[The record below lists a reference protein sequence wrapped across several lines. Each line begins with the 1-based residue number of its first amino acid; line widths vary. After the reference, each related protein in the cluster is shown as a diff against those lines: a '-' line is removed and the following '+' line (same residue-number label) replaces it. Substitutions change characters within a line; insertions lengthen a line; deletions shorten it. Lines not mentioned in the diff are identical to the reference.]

1 MSPWPGAPKS
11 AASPPINKPSVRF
24 PYTLNE
30 HSTMGDVA
38 DAMRTV
44 VNGLT
49 VHEQAFANLPSQIST
64 QAAATAQ
71 MVVENIASENVT
83 TSVTAFNA
91 KIGAVLFFPGLF
103 EVNNQIGQDVYELQ
117 PADNG
122 RLILL
127 ADSSAITLEMNAFTP
142 PYGCF
147 VSNMGS
153 SMMTMFPDSG
163 ALINNDSSLAIQGPG
178 WAINFFDGNA
188 WWSLGISS

>member
-1 MSPWPGAPKS
+1 
-11 AASPPINKPSVRF
+11 
-24 PYTLNE
+24 
-30 HSTMGDVA
+30 MGDVA

-49 VHEQAFANLPSQIST
+49 VHEQAFANLPNQIKT
-64 QAAATAQ
+64 QAADTAQ
-71 MVVENIASENVT
+71 TVVENIASQNVT

-91 KIGAVLFFPGLF
+91 RVGAVLFFPGLF
-103 EVNNQIGQDVYELQ
+103 QVNDQIGHSAYELQ

-122 RLILL
+122 RLVLL
-127 ADSSAITLEMNAFTP
+127 ADSSAIALGLSAFQP

-163 ALINNDSSLAIQGPG
+163 ALINNDSSLSIQGPG